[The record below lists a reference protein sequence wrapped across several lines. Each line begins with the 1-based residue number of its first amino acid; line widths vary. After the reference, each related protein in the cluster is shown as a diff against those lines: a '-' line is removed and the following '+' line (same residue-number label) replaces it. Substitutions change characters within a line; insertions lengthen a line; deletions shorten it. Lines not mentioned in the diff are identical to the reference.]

1 MGRMI
6 WVAIGAAGGV
16 YAYRRGTRLLDEA
29 RQRGLVGSMQAATG
43 SAAGLATTAKSL
55 LQAAG
60 GPPKDP
66 VAAPVSSAATGA
78 AAARVLAESRT
89 RTPATGTP

>member
-43 SAAGLATTAKSL
+43 SAAGLATTAKTL

-60 GPPKDP
+60 GAPK
-66 VAAPVSSAATGA
+66 APATAPASSAATGA
-78 AAARVLAESRT
+78 AAARVLAEART
-89 RTPATGTP
+89 RTPTPGAP

>member
-16 YAYRRGTRLLDEA
+16 YAYRRGARLLDEA

-55 LQAAG
+55 LKAAG
-60 GPPKDP
+60 TAPK
-66 VAAPVSSAATGA
+66 APVGAPASSAATGA
-78 AAARVLAESRT
+78 AAARVLAEART
-89 RTPATGTP
+89 RTPGTP